1 MGLSN
6 LQRSAA
12 PFFAQVD
19 RGFSLCY
26 HRCCLVTDL
35 SAQKATDIQIYST
48 GLSFSL
54 LEAAN
59 VKASYKGCPCLSI
72 LGHKIKTSCV

>member
-1 MGLSN
+1 MGLFS
-6 LQRSAA
+6 LQHSAA

-19 RGFSLCY
+19 RDFSLCY

-35 SAQKATDIQIYST
+35 SAQKSTDIQTYST
-48 GLSFSL
+48 GLRFSL

-59 VKASYKGCPCLSI
+59 VKASYKEFPCLSI
-72 LGHKIKTSCV
+72 SGHVIKISYV